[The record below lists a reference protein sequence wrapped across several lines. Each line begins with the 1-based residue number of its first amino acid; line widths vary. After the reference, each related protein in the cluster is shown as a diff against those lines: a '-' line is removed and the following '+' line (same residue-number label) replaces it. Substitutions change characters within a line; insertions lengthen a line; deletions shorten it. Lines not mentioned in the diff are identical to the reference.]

1 MAGAALSAH
10 EREEIRVGIEV
21 KESLSDIAR
30 RLERT
35 PSTITR
41 EVKRNGG
48 RLRYCAVKSQRR
60 SERLRSRPKATTF
73 QDNPELARHV
83 EDRLRAKDSPT
94 TIAIELARAGG
105 IGGATVSPETIYQG
119 VYAHGTRGLT
129 TGLGR
134 HLHRKRGRR
143 RQRCSPGEARK
154 KASPLGTFNLIH
166 LRPEVASARSDVGHF
181 EGDLII
187 GARNQS
193 AIVTLVDRASRFNLI
208 GVLAGDHGAANVLAC
223 CTQLLKRVPAEL
235 RRSLTWDQGRE
246 MACHKDLGA
255 AVGIDV
261 YFADPHSPW
270 QRPSNEHFNGQLR
283 RYVGKG
289 TDLSVYSQEDLD
301 LISHR
306 INTMPR
312 RIFQWASA
320 EDRYNA
326 AAVALTA

>member
-1 MAGAALSAH
+1 MAGAALNAH

-48 RLRYCAVKSQRR
+48 RHRYCAVKAQRR

-143 RQRCSPGEARK
+143 RRRCRTGETRK

-208 GVLAGDHGAANVLAC
+208 GVLAGDHGAENVLAC
-223 CTQLLKRVPAEL
+223 CTQLLERVPAEL
-235 RRSLTWDQGRE
+235 RRSLTCKVARWPVTKISTRPL
-246 MACHKDLGA
+246 ASTSTSPTRIALGNDRLMS
-255 AVGIDV
+255 I
-261 YFADPHSPW
+261 S
-270 QRPSNEHFNGQLR
+270 
-283 RYVGKG
+283 
-289 TDLSVYSQEDLD
+289 TDNFDATSARAP
-301 LISHR
+301 ISRSTPKR
-306 INTMPR
+306 IST
-312 RIFQWASA
+312 
-320 EDRYNA
+320 
-326 AAVALTA
+326 